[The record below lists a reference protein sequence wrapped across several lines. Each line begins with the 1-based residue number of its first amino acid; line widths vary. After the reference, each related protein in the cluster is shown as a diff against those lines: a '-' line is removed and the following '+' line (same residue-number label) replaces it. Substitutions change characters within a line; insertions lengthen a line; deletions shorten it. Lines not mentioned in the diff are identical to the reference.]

1 MIPPA
6 PVSQQCHL
14 FCDPMDCSTPGSWSM
29 GFPRQEYWSVLPFTS
44 LRDLPDPGM
53 ETSPASPALQAE
65 PAEPHPEKPQL
76 YTLQECS
83 IRCLFQRGRRNICHR
98 ARTRKTRWMKR
109 LRCGPRKRVHNNSTE
124 VTREDQLLD
133 QPQAGAEDPPV
144 DTTTS
149 QAAADTTEPGK
160 YSGTIPLLRNNLA
173 ESCGALMPARFAESP

>member
-6 PVSQQCHL
+6 P
-14 FCDPMDCSTPGSWSM
+14 G
-29 GFPRQEYWSVLPFTS
+29 
-44 LRDLPDPGM
+44 
-53 ETSPASPALQAE
+53 
-65 PAEPHPEKPQL
+65 
-76 YTLQECS
+76 
-83 IRCLFQRGRRNICHR
+83 CLFQRGRRNICHR